1 MKVNFRI
8 EKKRPEDPKSNVR
21 LDFTYNAKRFRMF
34 IGIKVHTLHW
44 NKKSQRLKASSSDAL
59 VVNKRLYVL
68 SEKVINIYYELLNN
82 NQPISNSILSEK
94 LNESIK
100 GVRNYQSFF
109 EYCEIFLS
117 NGEKTKKPSTV
128 DGYRY
133 SIDSLR
139 KFEKYSKRKIEV
151 VFK

>member
-128 DGYRY
+128 DGFFVF
-133 SIDSLR
+133 SLLDR
-139 KFEKYSKRKIEV
+139 NISQYSKKDW
-151 VFK
+151 